1 MALTKNIYAEDTG
14 QVATMVNPQATSPVL
29 LVCEHASNFIPP
41 EYNALGLSD
50 DAKTSHIAW
59 DPGALEL
66 ACHLADLL
74 DARLVHS
81 NISRLIYDCN
91 RPPEAHDAMPVSSE
105 GRTIPGNEN
114 INENERKRRI
124 ARFYN
129 PFKTL
134 LADTI
139 ASMSGKPIL
148 VTMHSFTPVYDGQTR
163 DVEFG
168 ILHDSDSRLAD
179 LMLEHA
185 SAHTKLNVMRNEP
198 YGPQHGVTHTL
209 KQHGVENGCQ
219 NVMLE
224 FSNRLLTSDAK
235 QKEIAEMIAA
245 LLRDVLG
252 KLDKGEVAA

>member
-1 MALTKNIYAEDTG
+1 MVLTDDTYANNTA
-14 QVATMVNPQATSPVL
+14 QVATLVNPHATSPVL

-41 EYNALGLSD
+41 EYAALGLSD
-50 DAKTSHIAW
+50 DAMTSHIAW
-59 DPGALEL
+59 DPGAREL

-91 RPPEAHDAMPVSSE
+91 RPPEAYDAMPVSSE

-114 INENERKRRI
+114 IDENERKRRI

-129 PFKTL
+129 PFKAL

-139 ASMSGKPIL
+139 ASMPDKPIL
-148 VTMHSFTPVYDGQTR
+148 VTIHSFTPVYKGQAR

-168 ILHDSDSRLAD
+168 ILNDSDSRLAD

-185 SAHTKLNVMRNEP
+185 PAYTKLNVRRNEP
-198 YGPQHGVTHTL
+198 YGPKDGVTHTL
-209 KQHGVENGCQ
+209 KQHGVENGCL

-224 FSNRLLTSDAK
+224 FSNTLLTHDAN
-235 QKEIAEMIAA
+235 QKEIAAMIAA
-245 LLRDVLG
+245 LLRDVIS
-252 KLDKGEVAA
+252 KLDKDEVAA

>member
-1 MALTKNIYAEDTG
+1 MVLPNNIFAKDAM
-14 QVATMVNPQATSPVL
+14 QAATLVNPQATSSVL
-29 LVCEHASNFIPP
+29 LVCEHASNFIPAD
-41 EYNALGLSD
+41 YAMLGLPE
-50 DAKTSHIAW
+50 DAKQSHIAW

-66 ACHLADLL
+66 SCHLADLL

-91 RPPEAHDAMPVSSE
+91 RPPKALDAMPASSE
-105 GRTIPGNEN
+105 GRVIPGNEN
-114 INENERKRRI
+114 IDDNERARRI
-124 ARFYN
+124 AWFYD

-139 ASMSGKPIL
+139 ASMPDKPIL
-148 VTMHSFTPVYDGQTR
+148 VTIHSFTPIYNGQAR

-185 SAHTKLNVMRNEP
+185 STHTKLNVMRNKP
-198 YGPQHGVTHTL
+198 YGPQDGVTHTL
-209 KQHGVENGCQ
+209 KQHGVNNGCL

-224 FSNRLLTSDAK
+224 ISNVLLSSDSK
-235 QKEIAEMIAA
+235 QKEIASMIAA
-245 LLRDVLG
+245 LLSDALG
-252 KLDKGEVAA
+252 KLDKNEVAA